1 MLYELFILLAG
12 AFLCHGYAGFLVP
25 IYWNGVEM
33 IFKALFIGEIYPTS
47 NEMWDTQPA
56 DFLTP
61 NKIPLARDKQ
71 QQSIFRISLLTCGPG
86 KYAKGCRTQDS
97 FSWVI
102 QWKGEF

>member
-47 NEMWDTQPA
+47 NEMWDTQSRWFPHPQQNPA
-56 DFLTP
+56 CPWQAAAVHFPHLITYMWP
-61 NKIPLARDKQ
+61 
-71 QQSIFRISLLTCGPG
+71 
-86 KYAKGCRTQDS
+86 
-97 FSWVI
+97 W
-102 QWKGEF
+102 